1 MKKTIKKVII
11 IFIITCILT
20 IQTIGQCRAEGENEV
35 ITVENS
41 ISFPF
46 HYGEEQKQTYKILKY
61 GDKVAYSLSRNIN
74 NSNNYNEIQPYTN
87 NEIIRILEAGYPNIK
102 TEKLGLSNSEQAYVA
117 TQEAIYLAL
126 ENKDINLYEE
136 ESPLGKE
143 IINSIS
149 KISSGIGENDIVLE
163 EKNEG
168 WIDDTLDNTY
178 CYKDYKVIIDHKIL
192 ENRLSLIGAE
202 NCKITN
208 EQGDEIDE
216 ITNNQTIRLTVPKGR
231 QQKINIRI
239 NYTIK
244 TPKIY
249 KITDNNRTEFLIVDF
264 YNQNRQYEYKV
275 STNKSVLVSIK
286 NYNKETNLP
295 IKGNKFQ
302 FLDENNKVFIRSV
315 ETNQDG
321 LIGIYIPIGNYYIKQ
336 IETMEGNLQK
346 EILNLSITG
355 DEKEIKLNV
364 FNSILKKEETI
375 ENESEINIEEETKEI
390 VENHIKDVVNI
401 HTSNIE
407 KEIIN
412 QTNETNMHNINY
424 FINTI
429 NRKNITN
436 LTKENTY
443 ENEIFE
449 DILSYDRVLPGE
461 RSKTNKTRKEYRN
474 YVDSMK
480 NSVILPVAFKQKQIG
495 KPLN

>member
-1 MKKTIKKVII
+1 MKRITKKII
-11 IFIITCILT
+11 VIFIITCIVT

-35 ITVENS
+35 ITIEGS
-41 ISFPF
+41 MSFPF

-61 GDKVAYSLSRNIN
+61 GDKVAYSLSRNID
-74 NSNNYNEIQPYTN
+74 NSNNYNYNEIQPYTN
-87 NEIIRILEAGYPNIK
+87 NEIIRILEAGYPNVK
-102 TEKLGLSNSEQAYVA
+102 TEELGLSNSEQAYVA

-136 ESPLGKE
+136 ETPLGKE

-149 KISSGIGENDIVLE
+149 KISSEIGENDIILE
-163 EKNEG
+163 EKNEE

-178 CYKDYKVIIDHKIL
+178 CYKDYKVIINHKIL
-192 ENRLSLIGAE
+192 ENRVSLNGAE

-208 EQGDEIDE
+208 EQGDEVTE

-231 QQKINIRI
+231 QQAINIRI

-249 KITDNNRTEFLIVDF
+249 KIADNNETEILIVDF
-264 YNQNRQYEYKV
+264 YNQNKQYEYKV
-275 STNKSVLVSIK
+275 SINKYVLLSIK

-302 FLDENNKVFIRSV
+302 ILKENNINIKNI
-315 ETNQDG
+315 ETNENG
-321 LIGIYIPIGNYYIKQ
+321 EIGIYMPIGNYYIKQ
-336 IETMEGNLQK
+336 IETMEGSLQK
-346 EILNLSITG
+346 EILNINIIG

-364 FNSILKKEETI
+364 FNTTLKKEETL
-375 ENESEINIEEETKEI
+375 ENEREINIEEETKEI

-449 DILSYDRVLPGE
+449 DTQSYDRVLPGE
-461 RSKTNKTRKEYRN
+461 SSKTSKTRREYQN
-474 YVDSMK
+474 YVDSIK
-480 NSVILPVAFKQKQIG
+480 NSTILPVAFKQ
-495 KPLN
+495 